1 MKTVKVLVGEAELML
16 YPLDD
21 VVIGENLT
29 VHGASNREG
38 QTVIIRVVGPL
49 TLGTKFVTV
58 DDGAFTATFS
68 TLEALTGEYTVD
80 ANDGEGHTDTKT
92 VKIVVPTRTHEA
104 SSTTP
109 ASTSAPTTSA
119 SALGAESGTTPTA
132 QPETSEPV
140 PGFEALAVV
149 LAVVATSLLALLAR
163 KRSD

>member
-1 MKTVKVLVGEAELML
+1 MKTVKVTVGKAELML
-16 YPLDD
+16 YSLDD
-21 VVIGENLT
+21 VVIGDNLT

-49 TLGTKFVTV
+49 TLGTQFVTV

-68 TLEALTGEYTVD
+68 TLEALTGEYTVE

-92 VKIVVPTRTHEA
+92 VKIITPTRTHEA

-109 ASTSAPTTSA
+109 APTGESTTAMPSPAPG
-119 SALGAESGTTPTA
+119 LESGTTPTA
-132 QPETSEPV
+132 QPEISEPL

-149 LAVVATSLLALLAR
+149 LVIVISSLVR
-163 KRSD
+163 KRRD